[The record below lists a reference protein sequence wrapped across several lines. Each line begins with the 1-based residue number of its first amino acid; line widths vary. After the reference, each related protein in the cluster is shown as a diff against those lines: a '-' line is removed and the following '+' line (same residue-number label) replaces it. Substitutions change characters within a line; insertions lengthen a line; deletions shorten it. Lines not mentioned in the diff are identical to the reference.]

1 MQLQIKT
8 AALKFL
14 KGKNSPGRCIK
25 ASAVLLAFT
34 LQAAAQQKN
43 TLPSFSVSSGTPL
56 LLQTPSTGAVVAH
69 GGNYAVPL
77 PDGRTLWLLNNLWAG
92 ELKPDGQSAVWG
104 IVDGAAAFTPS
115 TSPLAQAGALSYVAE
130 ENKWPL
136 PLLSGDLK
144 EYNQVRKF
152 WPRSGTCSEGK
163 CHVFYSIMNN
173 YGPEPYDYFR
183 VGQGV
188 ALAENPAGPY
198 AKARLG
204 TRYSLWNDIEPA
216 FGSAVWADEDGWIY
230 VYGRSMQA
238 PGDYGAEL
246 ARVKQE
252 NLAAREKYLYYSLET
267 ASGSWT
273 EDISEASVVLEGMP
287 DEFSVSYNAYL
298 KSYLAVYYEAEG
310 GRVLARLARYP
321 WGPWGEPAL
330 LLACGKED
338 YCYGAKEQ
346 SGFAEAGGRKIFLTL
361 EKKNAPYLY
370 GIVFEGET
378 YGHL

>member
-1 MQLQIKT
+1 
-8 AALKFL
+8 F
-14 KGKNSPGRCIK
+14 
-25 ASAVLLAFT
+25 
-34 LQAAAQQKN
+34 
-43 TLPSFSVSSGTPL
+43 PSFSVSSGTPL
-56 LLQTPSTGAVVAH
+56 LSQAASTGTVVAQ
-69 GGNYAVPL
+69 GGNYSLPL

-92 ELKPDGQSAVWG
+92 ELKPDGQAAVWG
-104 IVDGAAAFTPS
+104 IIDGAAALSPS
-115 TSPLAQAGALSYVAE
+115 TSPYAQAGALAYVSD

-144 EYNQVRKF
+144 EYSQVRKF
-152 WPRSGTCSEGK
+152 WPRSGVCSAGG

-198 AKARLG
+198 VKARLG

-216 FGSAVWADEDGWIY
+216 FGSAVLADEDGWVY
-230 VYGRSMQA
+230 VYGRSMHS
-238 PGDYGAEL
+238 PGEYGAEL
-246 ARVKQE
+246 ARVKPE
-252 NLAAREKYLYYSLET
+252 DLASRKKYSYYSLET

-273 EDISEASVVLEGMP
+273 GDVSEASVVLEGMP
-287 DEFSVSYNAYL
+287 DEFSVSYNARL
-298 KSYLAVYYEAEG
+298 KSYLAVYYDAEV

-321 WGPWGEPAL
+321 WGPWGEPAA
-330 LLACGKED
+330 LLACAKTE

-346 SGFAEAGGRKIFLTL
+346 PGFAAEDGRKIFITL

-370 GIVFEGET
+370 ELAFEGEDH
-378 YGHL
+378 GGL

>member
-1 MQLQIKT
+1 MRFQPKKAALRSFRGGYPCALSLWT
-8 AALKFL
+8 AAFL
-14 KGKNSPGRCIK
+14 
-25 ASAVLLAFT
+25 LLLVSRAP
-34 LQAAAQQKN
+34 AQQKN
-43 TLPSFSVSSGTPL
+43 PFPSFSVSSGTPL
-56 LLQTPSTGAVVAH
+56 LSQAASTGTVVAQ
-69 GGNYAVPL
+69 GGNYSLPL

-92 ELKPDGQSAVWG
+92 ELKPDGQAAVWG
-104 IVDGAAAFTPS
+104 IIDGAAALSPS
-115 TSPLAQAGALSYVAE
+115 TSPYAQAGALAYVSD

-144 EYNQVRKF
+144 EYSQVRKF
-152 WPRSGTCSEGK
+152 WPRSGVCSAGG

-198 AKARLG
+198 VKARLG

-216 FGSAVWADEDGWIY
+216 FGSAVLADEDGWVY
-230 VYGRSMQA
+230 VYGRSMHS
-238 PGDYGAEL
+238 PGEYGAEL
-246 ARVKQE
+246 ARVKPE
-252 NLAAREKYLYYSLET
+252 DLASRDKYSYYSLET

-273 EDISEASVVLEGMP
+273 GDVSEASVVLEGMP
-287 DEFSVSYNAYL
+287 DEFSVSYNARL
-298 KSYLAVYYEAEG
+298 KSYLAVYYDAEG

-321 WGPWGEPAL
+321 WGPWGEPAT
-330 LLACGKED
+330 LLACAKAE

-346 SGFAEAGGRKIFLTL
+346 PGFAAENGGKIFITL

-370 GIVFEGET
+370 ELAFEGEDH
-378 YGHL
+378 GGL